1 LPKKRGFP
9 LWNPEAN
16 ENLPGGVFPG
26 VVGILDEF
34 GGFDYLFTATLPA
47 DDQLNSGGVPPG
59 FRELRINRSDI
70 NTLNDDPGSYIASN
84 PAHIHKTI
92 LPGQSRIPEVPP
104 EGGIRLQFTSTAA
117 TGALLVLPEG
127 AQRIQ
132 HRQRSRFSEYALNH
146 AQTWF
151 TYANGPGLARGTQ
164 GLYFVTGCDKARA
177 W

>member
-1 LPKKRGFP
+1 MSSPNIQHRSVSSNEHELYVRLLLPKKRGFP

-92 LPGQSRIPEVPP
+92 LPGQSRIP
-104 EGGIRLQFTSTAA
+104 
-117 TGALLVLPEG
+117 
-127 AQRIQ
+127 
-132 HRQRSRFSEYALNH
+132 YA
-146 AQTWF
+146 
-151 TYANGPGLARGTQ
+151 
-164 GLYFVTGCDKARA
+164 
-177 W
+177 